1 MSNVEP
7 VGRIEYEL
15 TAEGKRTGRWRP
27 RDGSSM
33 AVQQG
38 MYRSKPSEKWRKG
51 RAVGSV
57 TEEVR
62 K

>member
-1 MSNVEP
+1 MGEQVEAI
-7 VGRIEYEL
+7 GKIEYEL
-15 TAEGKRTGRWRP
+15 LNGKRTGRWRP